1 MPRRWE
7 PSAEDGMSL
16 AAFRWFANT
25 IENFAIELYAT
36 DRMSYPE
43 IEGVLRNTLKE
54 LKRTRKAFMVSEEE
68 NGCPDGYV
76 LCNGVCAPSCDFEA
90 GEVTAASATSH
101 GGVKIKGKGK
111 KR

>member
-7 PSAEDGMSL
+7 PSAGDATSL

-36 DRMSYPE
+36 DRRSYEDVE
-43 IEGVLRNTLKE
+43 IVLRNTLKD
-54 LKRTRKAFMVSEEE
+54 LKGIRANFAVSQEE

-76 LCNGVCAPSCDFEA
+76 LCDGVCAPSCDFEA
-90 GEVTAASATSH
+90 GEITAASSVSS
-101 GGVKIKGKGK
+101 GGKNAKKKGK